1 MASVTWFDRF
11 AVLLDLFYILKA
23 AIPPTMSAT
32 CRQPTLLV
40 HPRRLQ
46 DVFFQNV
53 WAFMGDSVDA
63 AGAETKQALLP
74 AAYGVVLEI
83 GAGHGHSCKYLDTT
97 RVTRYIALE
106 PNTQIHEHI
115 AANAVKA
122 GFEPAQIQIISYG
135 AEETDKILDAL
146 GGEQVDTLVS
156 ILSLC
161 GIPDVKKSVAGL
173 EQGSQT
179 RWSVPL
185 YEHVRCDP
193 SPTLAW
199 WQAVWT
205 PICEPILG
213 CRLDK
218 PTHHII
224 DALDIWEDRNLEGK
238 VPEEPPNLLWH
249 RVGRYRKK
257 L

>member
-23 AIPPTMSAT
+23 AIPPTISAT
-32 CRQPTLLV
+32 FRQPSLLV

-53 WAFMGDSVDA
+53 WAFMGDGVDA
-63 AGAETKQALLP
+63 AGAETKHALLP
-74 AAYGVVLEI
+74 AACGVVLEI

-106 PNTQIHEHI
+106 PSIEMHKHI
-115 AANAVKA
+115 PANAVKA
-122 GFEPAQIQIISYG
+122 GFEPAQIQMISCS
-135 AEETDKILDAL
+135 AEETEKILEAL

-156 ILSLC
+156 ILGLC
-161 GIPDVKKSVAGL
+161 GIPDVKKSVAVLTDKVLKLGGVFL
-173 EQGSQT
+173 F
-179 RWSVPL
+179 
-185 YEHVRCDP
+185 YEHVRCDS

-224 DALDIWEDRNLEGK
+224 DALDIWEDRKLEGK
-238 VPEEPPNLLWH
+238 VPEEPPNLFWH
-249 RVGRYRKK
+249 RYRKK

>member
-1 MASVTWFDRF
+1 
-11 AVLLDLFYILKA
+11 L
-23 AIPPTMSAT
+23 
-32 CRQPTLLV
+32 
-40 HPRRLQ
+40 HGRRC
-46 DVFFQNV
+46 
-53 WAFMGDSVDA
+53 GCC
-63 AGAETKQALLP
+63 GAETKHALLP
-74 AAYGVVLEI
+74 AACGVVLEI

-106 PNTQIHEHI
+106 PSIEMHKHI
-115 AANAVKA
+115 PANAVKA
-122 GFEPAQIQIISYG
+122 GFEPAQIQMISCS
-135 AEETDKILDAL
+135 AEETEKILEAL

-156 ILSLC
+156 ILGLC
-161 GIPDVKKSVAGL
+161 GIPDVKKSVAVLTDKVLKLGGVFL
-173 EQGSQT
+173 F
-179 RWSVPL
+179 
-185 YEHVRCDP
+185 YEHVRCDS

-224 DALDIWEDRNLEGK
+224 DALDIWEDRKLEGK
-238 VPEEPPNLLWH
+238 VPEEPPNLFWH
-249 RVGRYRKK
+249 RYRKK